1 MHQKT
6 TFKISFKEIRITSQ
20 MLYQT
25 ERTYPLNQKKFN
37 PITHRILRFRQLWKG
52 GGAFGMD
59 PENMVT
65 VNELI

>member
-1 MHQKT
+1 
-6 TFKISFKEIRITSQ
+6 

-52 GGAFGMD
+52 GGVLLAWIQKTWLRLT
-59 PENMVT
+59 N
-65 VNELI
+65 